1 MLIFEIRGEKGR
13 KEGGKEGERKGMGGR
28 ERLT

>member
-1 MLIFEIRGEKGR
+1 MRGEKGREER
-13 KEGGKEGERKGMGGR
+13 KEGGKEGDREKVGGR